1 MRTLLVEDEPD
12 LASMVRTALERQG
25 FVVDLVSTVAMA
37 EEALALIEHDVVLLD
52 RQLADGDGI
61 ELIPMLRQRRPGV
74 PVIVISALGKP
85 LDRIHGLEQGAD
97 DYLAKPFLIEEL
109 VARMRAVLRR
119 PTQMQDQAIAFG
131 NVSFDVLGG
140 EAEVDGHPLVLQR
153 RERLAFEAL
162 MRRAGQ
168 TLRRSSLEESMYGAD
183 DEIQSNSLEAIISR
197 LRRKLADMGANVEI
211 HPVRGVGY
219 LLREMK

>member
-1 MRTLLVEDEPD
+1 
-12 LASMVRTALERQG
+12 MVRTALERQG

-153 RERLAFEAL
+153 RERLALEAL

>member
-1 MRTLLVEDEPD
+1 
-12 LASMVRTALERQG
+12 MVRTALERQG